1 MCTSCGC
8 DHGKTGADG
17 EPVSALSYAEEASP
31 ARAQHNDV
39 PASTQKRRIQI
50 EQSLLLKNDLYA
62 QKNRELFARQNIL
75 ALNILS
81 SPGSGKTTLLTT
93 TLNALKH
100 KLNLAVI
107 VGDQE
112 TENDAQRIRK
122 TGVSAVQINTGKGCH
137 LDALMV
143 NHALQNLSF
152 AEQALLFIENVGNL
166 VCPAIFDL
174 GEADKVVILSVTE
187 GEDKPLKYP
196 DMFHAADL
204 LLLNKIDLLPYLA
217 FDLQLCI
224 QNAQKINP
232 DIAIIPCS
240 ATTGEGMQ
248 AWYQWLEA
256 RRVQLLKERLL
267 PLTDKIATIHK
278 ILPQGLLSEGE

>member
-8 DHGKTGADG
+8 DHNETRVDGAS
-17 EPVSALSYAEEASP
+17 VSELSRDHAHSHSP
-31 ARAQHNDV
+31 AQTPGSEA
-39 PASTQKRRIQI
+39 PQKRKVQI

-62 QKNRELFARQNIL
+62 QKNRAQFAQHNIF
-75 ALNILS
+75 ALNLLS

-93 TLNALKH
+93 TLNALKN

-143 NHALQNLSF
+143 NHALQNLTF
-152 AEQALLFIENVGNL
+152 AEQGLVFIENVGNL

-204 LLLNKIDLLPYLA
+204 LLLSKVDLLPYLA

-224 QNAQKINP
+224 KNAQKINP
-232 DIAIIPCS
+232 DIEIILCS

-267 PLTDKIATIHK
+267 PLTNKIATIHK
-278 ILPQGLLSEGE
+278 ILPQGLFSEGE